1 MSERNNNILHKFKT
15 MISKL
20 FNPIK
25 KLFEPLK
32 RNEKFQ
38 VLAQLMKNNI
48 RHYGMF
54 MALIIIMIFFYIM
67 TNSVSIRPLNINNI
81 ILQNAHIIV
90 LAVGMLFVI
99 VTGNIDLSVGSVAAF
114 VGAMSAIIM
123 RNMNVPWQ
131 AATILGLMIGI
142 AAGMWNGFWIAY
154 IRIPAFI
161 VTLGGMLI
169 FRGLTLIV
177 LGGQTIG
184 PLSGGFNRISSGFIP
199 DIFANNPT
207 GLHLLTVFAGLLA
220 SIFVVYSSFR
230 KRHSKLKYKFE
241 VLPMWVNI
249 LINILVIIG
258 INALTLRLA
267 QHRGLPNVSIILFV
281 IIIIYTFISK
291 KTKIG
296 RHVYA
301 VGGNRNAAE
310 LSGVNTKKTLFLAY
324 TNMGFLAAV
333 SGLIYAAR
341 LNAATPK
348 AGDLFE
354 LDAIGSVFI
363 GGASMSG
370 GIGTVGGAVIGALV
384 MGVINNGMSLLGLGI
399 DWQQVVK
406 GLVLLMAVWFDIATK
421 NKR

>member
-1 MSERNNNILHKFKT
+1 MAKIKKGFKT
-15 MISKL
+15 ILNKVAA
-20 FNPIK
+20 FFK
-25 KLFEPLK
+25 KVIENDK
-32 RNEKFQ
+32 MRI
-38 VLAQLMKNNI
+38 LAQLLKDNI
-48 RHYGMF
+48 RQYGMF
-54 MALIIIMIFFYIM
+54 MALIVIMIFFYFM
-67 TNSVSIRPLNINNI
+67 TNGISIRPLNVNNI

-114 VGAMSAIIM
+114 VGAMAALFM
-123 RNMNVPWQ
+123 RRMDLPWEL
-131 AATILGLMIGI
+131 ATFLGLLIGVL
-142 AAGMWNGFWIAY
+142 AGMWNGFWIAFM
-154 IRIPAFI
+154 RIPAFI

-184 PLSGGFNRISSGFIP
+184 PLSGSFNRISSGFIP
-199 DIFANNPT
+199 DILSDNNFD
-207 GLHLLTVFAGLLA
+207 LQLLTVLVGLLA
-220 SIFVVYSSFR
+220 SVYVVFSSFR
-230 KRHSKLKYKFE
+230 KRRRKLKYDFE
-241 VLPMWVNI
+241 VVPMWVHV
-249 LINILVIIG
+249 LINVFIIIG
-258 INALTLRLA
+258 INALTIRLA
-267 QHRGLPNVSIILFV
+267 QHRGLPNVSLVLFV
-281 IIIIYTFISK
+281 IIAVYTFVSK

-301 VGGNRNAAE
+301 VGGNRSAAE

-348 AGDLFE
+348 AGELFE

-363 GGASMSG
+363 GGASMAG

-406 GLVLLMAVWFDIATK
+406 GMVLLMAVWFDIATK

>member
-1 MSERNNNILHKFKT
+1 MTKFKQNLLNN
-15 MISKL
+15 KL
-20 FNPIK
+20 FK
-25 KLFEPLK
+25 WLK
-32 RNEKFQ
+32 ENEKTA
-38 VLAQLMKNNI
+38 LLGRLLKDNI
-48 RHYGMF
+48 RQYGMF

-67 TNSVSIRPLNINNI
+67 TNGVSVRPLNINNI

-114 VGAMSAIIM
+114 VGAMAAIFM
-123 RNMNVPWQ
+123 RRLGIPWQ
-131 AATILGLMIGI
+131 VATMMALMIGI
-142 AAGMWNGFWIAY
+142 LAGMWNGFWIAF
-154 IRIPAFI
+154 IKIPAFI

-169 FRGLTLIV
+169 FRGLTLLV

-199 DIFANNPT
+199 DFLSGNGT
-207 GLHLLTVFAGLLA
+207 DMHLITIVAGLLA
-220 SIFVVYSSFR
+220 SVFVIYSTIMKR
-230 KRHSKLKYKFE
+230 KKRLKYEFE
-241 VLPMWVNI
+241 VIPVWVSVIVTTLI
-249 LINILVIIG
+249 LIG
-258 INALTLRLA
+258 INLLTFTLA
-267 QHRGLPNVSIILFV
+267 SHRGLPNVSIILFIV
-281 IIIIYTFISK
+281 ILVYVFISK

-301 VGGNRNAAE
+301 VGGNKHAAE

-324 TNMGFLAAV
+324 TNMGMLAAI
-333 SGLIYAAR
+333 SGIIYAAR

-348 AGDLFE
+348 AGELFE

-363 GGASMSG
+363 GGASMAG
-370 GIGTVGGAVIGALV
+370 GVGTVMGAVIGALV

-406 GLVLLMAVWFDIATK
+406 GLVLLLAVWFDVATK

>member
-1 MSERNNNILHKFKT
+1 MA
-15 MISKL
+15 KL
-20 FNPIK
+20 KQRLLENKLIK
-25 KLFEPLK
+25 WM
-32 RNEKFQ
+32 RGNEK
-38 VLAQLMKNNI
+38 LALLGSLLKDNI
-48 RHYGMF
+48 RQYGMF
-54 MALIIIMIFFYIM
+54 MALIIIMIFFYFV
-67 TNSVSIRPLNINNI
+67 TNGISVRPLNINNI

-114 VGAMSAIIM
+114 VGAMIAIFM
-123 RNMNVPWQ
+123 RRMDIAWYI
-131 AATILGLMIGI
+131 ATLMGIGI
-142 AAGMWNGFWIAY
+142 GILAGMWNGFWIAF
-154 IRIPAFI
+154 IKIPAFI

-169 FRGLTLIV
+169 FRGLTLLV

-184 PLSGGFNRISSGFIP
+184 PLSGGFNRISSGFISDP
-199 DIFANNPT
+199 FGGELHWLTLIAGFIASAFVIFST
-207 GLHLLTVFAGLLA
+207 
-220 SIFVVYSSFR
+220 IK
-230 KRHSKLKYKFE
+230 KRRRRIDFNFE
-241 VLPMWVNI
+241 VLPIWVSV
-249 LINILVIIG
+249 LVTSLTLIG
-258 INALTLRLA
+258 INLLTYTLA

-281 IIIIYTFISK
+281 VIVIYTFISK

-296 RHVYA
+296 RHMYA
-301 VGGNRNAAE
+301 VGGNKNAAE
-310 LSGVNTKKTLFLAY
+310 LSGVNTRKTLFLAY
-324 TNMGFLAAV
+324 TNMGMLAAF
-333 SGLIYAAR
+333 SGIIYAAR

-348 AGDLFE
+348 AGELFE